1 VAEGPNLGLSAFSF
15 APSQSGGSQE
25 RAEAAARNFDR
36 AAGRGLAEMLSVLVL
51 ALAVLVSVVAVY
63 QWTGL
68 ARYWSAR
75 KWTTALAVLLWLAWF
90 FASRA

>member
-1 VAEGPNLGLSAFSF
+1 
-15 APSQSGGSQE
+15 
-25 RAEAAARNFDR
+25 
-36 AAGRGLAEMLSVLVL
+36 MLSVLVL